1 MIKVLP
7 YMRQKTNHEITLE
20 PYSYIKVLSPLIE
33 GRSQPINFSDIS
45 SDDES
50 DTGRPD
56 QGIILDVKVRPGPS
70 NYIEVLPNVGD
81 NPFL

>member
-1 MIKVLP
+1 
-7 YMRQKTNHEITLE
+7 MRQKTNHEITLE
-20 PYSYIKVLSPLIE
+20 PCRYIKVLPPLIE